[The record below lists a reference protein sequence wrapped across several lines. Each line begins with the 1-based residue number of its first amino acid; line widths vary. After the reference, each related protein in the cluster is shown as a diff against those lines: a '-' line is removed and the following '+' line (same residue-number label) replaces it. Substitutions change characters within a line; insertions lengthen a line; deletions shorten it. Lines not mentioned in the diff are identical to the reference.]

1 MSSVHAIPFTDTC
14 GDCGHDIE
22 RPMPGAEYD
31 NVHGIWVAC
40 GECGHRNWATKD

>member
-1 MSSVHAIPFTDTC
+1 MSIPAIPFTTAC
-14 GDCGHDIE
+14 GGCGRGIE
-22 RPMPGAEYD
+22 RPMPGAGYH